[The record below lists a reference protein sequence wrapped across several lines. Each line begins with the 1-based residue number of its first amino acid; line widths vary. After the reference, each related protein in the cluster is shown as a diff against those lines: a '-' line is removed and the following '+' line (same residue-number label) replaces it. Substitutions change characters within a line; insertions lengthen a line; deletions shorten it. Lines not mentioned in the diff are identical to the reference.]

1 MMCLAVSCRF
11 YLQRRRNFEY
21 AARLI
26 VTTCVA
32 DCCMDCLSIL
42 DLLRSWF
49 EISIEIT
56 IRITVILVRSS
67 PVIILILG
75 CCYVGYR
82 LKYHFCGYAKAVSG
96 NTIKIGK
103 RTVRIFGIV
112 ALRQGQQVCWA
123 SGDCQDGFAYSK
135 KNLAKKVDG
144 RWICCRVTNWNG
156 AYGRVEA
163 RCWLGK
169 DDLGKWQLRE
179 GHAFADL
186 DYSDRYVIDEAHAS
200 KFRQGFHDA
209 ILVPGPPKS
218 WADSEAKRVLIARFH
233 DLNLPGDPCL
243 MTIAELRMKV
253 GVDLDA
259 SMLIDP
265 KGVFGPIELG

>member
-1 MMCLAVSCRF
+1 M
-11 YLQRRRNFEY
+11 
-21 AARLI
+21 
-26 VTTCVA
+26 TCAA
-32 DCCMDCLSIL
+32 DCCIDCLSVL

-56 IRITVILVRSS
+56 IRITIKLVRVS
-67 PVIILILG
+67 PVIIVIIG

-82 LKYHFCGYAKAVSG
+82 LKFYFCGYAKAVSG

-112 ALRQGQQVCWA
+112 ALRQGQEVCWA
-123 SGDCQDGFAYSK
+123 SGDCEDGFAYSK

-144 RWICCRVTNWNG
+144 RWICCRVTNWKG
-156 AYGRVEA
+156 AHGRVEA

-169 DDLGKWQLRE
+169 DDLGKWQVRE

-186 DYSDRYVIDEAHAS
+186 DYSDRYVPDEAHAS
-200 KFRQGFHDA
+200 KFRQGFHNA
-209 ILVPGPPKS
+209 VPVPGPPKA
-218 WADSEAKRVLIARFH
+218 WADSEARRVLIARFH
-233 DLNLPGDPCL
+233 DLNLAGDPGR
-243 MTIAELRMKV
+243 MTIKELRLKV

-259 SMLIDP
+259 GMLIDP
-265 KGVFGPIELG
+265 KGAFGPIELG